1 MKTWA
6 CCTGFVAFFLAGM
19 PSHAASG
26 STRAGAPIDLAV
38 SSLLFSHSATLT
50 RLRARRTYQAT
61 KFPFPIRLTPPDASW
76 SGAQWKTGRLYPA
89 FAERLGIADGGDPPH
104 FGWVAVAHA
113 GSSLTAP
120 PLGLVTIVTAN
131 ARTPS
136 VAATVRSLRTR
147 GHGATYGPTSRVTI
161 AGFRG
166 TQFDGEIV
174 GPKRDHIGHI
184 FIPFTPSTHGAH
196 YYPDEYPVYG
206 DVFRIS
212 VLNVHG
218 KSVVV
223 FAENAALPADQFPA
237 FLTKTNQILASLRF
251 PS

>member
-1 MKTWA
+1 MKAWV
-6 CCTGFVAFFLAGM
+6 CCTGVVTFLLAGM
-19 PSHAASG
+19 GSQAASS
-26 STRAGAPIDLAV
+26 STRADKLTDMPV

-50 RLRARRTYQAT
+50 RLRPRATYKAT

-89 FAERLGIADGGDPPH
+89 FAESHGIADGGDPPH

-120 PLGLVTIVTAN
+120 PLGLVTIVTAH

-136 VAATVRSLRTR
+136 LAATVRSLRTR
-147 GHGATYGPTSRVTI
+147 GHGATYGPTSPVTI

-184 FIPFTPSTHGAH
+184 FVPFTPPTAGAH
-196 YYPDEYPVYG
+196 YHPDEYPVYG
-206 DVFRIS
+206 DVFRIT

-223 FAENAALPADQFPA
+223 YIENAELPADQFPA
-237 FLTKTNQILASLRF
+237 FLTRTNQILASLRF